1 MARKKTLT
9 TAAALGAG
17 VVMLAPL
24 AAQAAPDAHNTGKE
38 RLVSPAPSQTPD
50 TLTIN
55 TAKNGTTSA
64 PSTATQPIADNDI
77 AKSKPTRI
85 ELEKALE
92 EAQVAQAAA
101 QARYDTAVKHSAKL
115 AKKAQQADSEL
126 KIASENQKKLAA
138 SIPTTEQLNSAKQ
151 SAQDAA
157 NILKAKKTELGQ
169 AAKDA
174 AKADELAK
182 VAQKEQNTLATLT
195 NEQKY
200 AEQAQATA
208 LADAEKAKAKADT
221 TAATTDKLARAA
233 ETAKAQMNAAVAQ
246 AGPDGGRAAVDA
258 VSVEEAKAQVAKA
271 QAALELSKSAAQ
283 DQLAQ
288 GSLGFFKERAKAGI
302 NSAAQAVKVLTV
314 DTTAKNDGTRMLQFT
329 NIGKKGDATSL
340 ENMRYSFELIE
351 RSNDKRVSGGGRAG
365 ENLKPLLV
373 DDYLT
378 ALSQLNANWSA
389 NHKWDHAFPSAWK
402 GTENLSRRQPNP
414 AGAVGYWYDHEKE
427 IYDGLAAKNPRLNKL
442 SFLDIYRS
450 FPRDFPNIGH
460 YLNIVDPA
468 HNATGAAYSQ
478 GPSYHIMGQNN
489 GKSSSAV
496 PLSQYKKEFDTYYS
510 SVTSAAK
517 NGSPEARAA
526 LESAKKALA
535 DAQSGQTPESMNL
548 ERVRAAFAQAVK
560 ERDAAAQISKKV
572 AAEAEAAQKKAE
584 AAATRAE
591 QAAAAVVAQEKVA
604 RAATEAAATAAQSSA
619 HITAQLAPLDA
630 EAKRLAAEFAKLN
643 EAVSAA
649 KAADAELQRRTQ
661 SAQNAASKAQ
671 AAKVALKEAQTA
683 LTQANAK
690 LDAAQAALENA
701 PEPEA
706 DPEDSATS
714 APANQKSATSH
725 QQAPAS
731 ETAPYTDSTQVVA
744 AVAKGEAKMV
754 GEGKVT
760 QGKPAVFTFTNLAPN
775 TRADVY
781 FYSTPILVASGVAN
795 ADGVLRIGMDT
806 SVSTPAGIHYLVAR
820 SLAEGAP
827 TSVYKLTVVD
837 ASAAEAVGKAAK
849 ERTEHPHGGTQP
861 INQHPQK
868 GANPA
873 GGGQREERAAK
884 DTEPSPTPTPAPT
897 PAPTPTPTPTV
908 PTPMQ
913 VAQHASS
920 EDLAYTGAS
929 NLQAMSLGIVAAST
943 GLGMFASRKR
953 TLRKEK

>member
-1 MARKKTLT
+1 MARNKTLT

-24 AAQAAPDAHNTGKE
+24 TAQAAPNANNAGKE
-38 RLVSPAPSQTPD
+38 RVVSPALSQTPD
-50 TLTIN
+50 KLTIK
-55 TAKNGTTSA
+55 TAKNVTTSA
-64 PSTATQPIADNDI
+64 PSAAAQTTADDATS
-77 AKSKPTRI
+77 KSEPTRA

-101 QARYDTAVKHSAKL
+101 QARYDSAVKNSAKT
-115 AKKAQQADSEL
+115 AKEAEQADSAL
-126 KIASENQKKLAA
+126 KIAAENQKKLAA
-138 SIPTTEQLNSAKQ
+138 AVPTTEQLNSAKK

-157 NILKAKKTELGQ
+157 HALETKKTELGQ

-182 VAQKEQNTLATLT
+182 IAHKEQNTLATLT
-195 NEQKY
+195 NEQKS
-200 AEQAQATA
+200 AQQAQAA
-208 LADAEKAKAKADT
+208 ARAEAEKAKAKADT

-233 ETAKAQMNAAVAQ
+233 EAAKAQMNDAVAK
-246 AGPDGGRAAVDA
+246 AGPNGGRAAANA

-283 DQLAQ
+283 NQLAQ

-329 NIGKKGDATSL
+329 DIGAKGDATSL

-351 RSNDKRVSGGGRAG
+351 RSNNKRVSGGGRAG

-378 ALSQLNANWSA
+378 AVSQLNANWSA

-427 IYDGLAAKNPRLNKL
+427 IYDGLAAKNPRLNQL

-450 FPRDFPNIGH
+450 FPRDFPHIGH

-496 PLSQYKKEFDTYYS
+496 PLSQYKKEFETYYS
-510 SVTSAAK
+510 RVTNAAK
-517 NGSPEARAA
+517 NGSLEARAA
-526 LESAKKALA
+526 LDTAQKALA
-535 DAQSGQTPESMNL
+535 NAQSGQTPESKNL

-560 ERDAAAQISKKV
+560 ERDAAAQISKKA
-572 AAEAEAAQKKAE
+572 AAEAATAQKKAE

-591 QAAAAVVAQEKVA
+591 HAAAAVVAQEKVA

-630 EAKRLAAEFAKLN
+630 EAKRTAAEFAKLN
-643 EAVSAA
+643 DAVVAS
-649 KAADAELQRRTQ
+649 KAADSELERRTQ
-661 SAQNAASKAQ
+661 SAQNAATKAQ
-671 AAKVALKEAQTA
+671 AAKAALEEAQSTLTKANAMLKAAQTA
-683 LTQANAK
+683 V
-690 LDAAQAALENA
+690 DNA

-706 DPEDSATS
+706 HPEV
-714 APANQKSATSH
+714 
-725 QQAPAS
+725 
-731 ETAPYTDSTQVVA
+731 APYADSTQVVA

-775 TRADVY
+775 TKADVY

-820 SLAEGAP
+820 SQAEGAP

-837 ASAAEAVGKAAK
+837 VSAAKAVDKAAK
-849 ERTEHPHGGTQP
+849 ERTQHPHGGTQP
-861 INQHPQK
+861 INPRTQK
-868 GANPA
+868 NQKHSDPA
-873 GGGQREERAAK
+873 GGRESEKRVAK
-884 DTEPSPTPTPAPT
+884 ETE
-897 PAPTPTPTPTV
+897 PTPTV

-913 VAQHASS
+913 VAQRASS

-943 GLGMFASRKR
+943 GLGIIASRKR
-953 TLRKEK
+953 TIRKEK